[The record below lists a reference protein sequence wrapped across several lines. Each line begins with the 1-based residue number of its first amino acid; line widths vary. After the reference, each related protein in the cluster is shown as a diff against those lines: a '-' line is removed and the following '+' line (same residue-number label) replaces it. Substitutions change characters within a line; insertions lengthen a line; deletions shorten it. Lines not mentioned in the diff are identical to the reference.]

1 MPRLDQA
8 HGHRAAH
15 LAQAKEADVH
25 SPVNKEIS
33 AITSA
38 ISQRAMA
45 SILMSY
51 SPQG

>member
-1 MPRLDQA
+1 
-8 HGHRAAH
+8 
-15 LAQAKEADVH
+15 
-25 SPVNKEIS
+25 VNKEIS